1 MRFIT
6 SFLLLGLF
14 CNFMYSDVSNNC
26 STKMVQVMKP
36 LHPNTGYQGFAV
48 VQFNIDKEGNP
59 KKIRAISSECATG
72 RDKKGKI
79 VLKKCPFFKS
89 NAVSAAKYIKYEPP
103 VDGSGNSCE
112 VKNKTFEYKFSL
124 YNVELEYDDF
134 FIREDFK
141 SDRFTSDEG
150 DVRMF
155 SPRGLNQIQDPPDL
169 TQKASATSNVK
180 P

>member
-14 CNFMYSDVSNNC
+14 CNFTYSEVSNNC
-26 STKMVQVMKP
+26 FTKMVQVMKP
-36 LHPNTGYQGFAV
+36 LHPNTNYQGFAV
-48 VQFNIDKEGNP
+48 VQFNIDKNGNP
-59 KKIRAISSECATG
+59 KKIRAINSECAIK

-89 NAVSAAKYIKYEPP
+89 NAVNAAKYIKYDPP
-103 VDGSGNSCE
+103 VDENGNSCE

-124 YNVELEYDDF
+124 YNIQLEYDDF
-134 FIREDFK
+134 FIRDDFIT
-141 SDRFTSDEG
+141 DRFSNDEG
-150 DVRMF
+150 DARMF
-155 SPRGLNQIQDPPDL
+155 SPRGLNELQDSPNL
-169 TQKASATSNVK
+169 TQKASAISNVK